1 MFHALKAI
9 PMNKEENV
17 ERQEREG
24 RYRESQDD
32 VSIIR
37 REVNKLTGV
46 IGEMKSTVASL
57 ETSIR
62 GNDMGTE
69 GFAKQIKDMSSKME
83 NFEDIAYKISDR
95 VKDLEDKEKFKEKAW
110 RIVFLV
116 VGTIAGT
123 WIKTI
128 IDRLIPL
135 KK

>member
-9 PMNKEENV
+9 PMNKEENA

-32 VSIIR
+32 ISIIR

-46 IGEMKSTVASL
+46 VGELMVA
-57 ETSIR
+57 IK

-69 GFAKQIKDMSSKME
+69 GMAKQIREIKE
-83 NFEDIAYKISDR
+83 IADTLSDR
-95 VKDLEDKEKFKEKAW
+95 VKDLEDKERFREKAW
-110 RIVFLV
+110 RVVFLL
-116 VGTIAGT
+116 VGTVAGT
-123 WIKTI
+123 YIKTI